1 MRPSTVAAA
10 VALLA
15 LSSCGLFEEKKKEE
29 EAAASGDQTVRFAGE
44 EGRLHRFRV
53 DFIQGRTSSAQ
64 LVLYNDTPDTLS
76 VDISGPERRSLTL
89 VRGAEFDEALKPG
102 DYDYQVDS
110 DRAPATRGRI
120 DMKKG
125 LRYIWSIHYDRPVP
139 P

>member
-1 MRPSTVAAA
+1 MRHANRAFAAA
-10 VALLA
+10 FLA
-15 LSSCGLFEEKKKEE
+15 LAGCGLFEEKKEE
-29 EAAASGDQTVRFAGE
+29 GAGPPRDDLVRFADE
-44 EGRLHRFRV
+44 DRRFHRFRE

-64 LVLYNDTPDTLS
+64 IVLYNDTPDTLS

-89 VRGAEFDEALKPG
+89 VRGAEFDEALTPG

-120 DMKKG
+120 EMKKG
-125 LRYIWSIHYDRPVP
+125 RRYIWSIHYDRPVP